1 MDGALGLPVLVSR
14 VLAGLAAEVD
24 DGGGGSC
31 SLPVWSN
38 VVRVVGDGTSERDLA
53 VDARISRR
61 LAVSAV
67 TGAARRGWVTAAKAA
82 GGRQVGLTPAGRA
95 PKPDEGLPGH
105 GQDWRP
111 VRRAGGGT
119 DTVSWVPLTALLS
132 QCLVAFAID
141 YEGRPAWPLASTTLV
156 VRHLGVA
163 PMPLADAPADHGIT
177 GNGKSLLERH
187 GIAVVEADP
196 SSPRRSSSASRH
208 WARRSAAT
216 TTGSSARWR
225 RGGGIGSR
233 PRSSTGSAGRWR
245 RRRGR
250 RTRRGP
256 TTSSPRSTSASGPA
270 TGRGGRRRAGR
281 RRSS

>member
-196 SSPRRSSSASRH
+196 SSPRRKLVRLTPLGEKV
-208 WARRSAAT
+208 RSHHDRFVGEVEA
-216 TTGSSARWR
+216 GWR
-225 RGGGIGSR
+225 DRFEAEVVDGF
-233 PRSSTGSAGRWR
+233 
-245 RRRGR
+245 
-250 RTRRGP
+250 
-256 TTSSPRSTSASGPA
+256 
-270 TGRGGRRRAGR
+270 RRALEATPGA
-281 RRSS
+281 SDPTWPDHVVAPLHLG